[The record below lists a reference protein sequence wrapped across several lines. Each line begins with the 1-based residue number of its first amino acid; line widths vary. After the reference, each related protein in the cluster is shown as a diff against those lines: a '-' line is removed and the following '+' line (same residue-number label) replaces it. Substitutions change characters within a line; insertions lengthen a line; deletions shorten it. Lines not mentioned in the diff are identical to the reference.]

1 MEVHNMPMPADD
13 VQREMSEAWNS
24 YIQALEK
31 SLDIIEKDI
40 DEAKELAGV
49 CTDEWCNATEH
60 VLDEIGN
67 ALFSISEPRWTSD
80 DDSKR
85 IKALK
90 RRLYDLYVNYRGV
103 YKKSS

>member
-1 MEVHNMPMPADD
+1 MPMPADD